1 MKISAVI
8 DCIERLAPRSLQEDF
23 DNTGLQTGTPDDECT
38 GVLLCVDP
46 TPGIVAEAAERG
58 CNLII
63 SHHPLFFKGIK
74 RLTGTTLVER
84 TAIAAI
90 SAGIAIYS
98 CHTSVDN
105 AAGGVSWEMARRLG
119 VKVLSVLQ
127 PRKADMLKLSVMV
140 PESHADEVRLAL
152 FDAGAGRMGNYDC
165 CSYNTSGTGTFRA
178 LEGADPYVGELL
190 TLHREPEVRIDTVMP
205 SRLRD
210 RVEQALIQAHP
221 YEVPTYEFI
230 GLDNMSAT
238 TGSGVIGTLDSPVTP
253 QELIRRVKAAF
264 GSPVARCTRPP
275 EGYISRV
282 AMCGGS
288 GSFLIPDAIAAG
300 AQAMIT
306 SDTRYHD
313 FVDYAAR
320 ILLIDIGH
328 YESENCTKEIFLR
341 TITEFFPNFAV
352 YNSATEQNP
361 INYL

>member
-1 MKISAVI
+1 MH
-8 DCIERLAPRSLQEDF
+8 
-23 DNTGLQTGTPDDECT
+23 

-221 YEVPTYEFI
+221 YEVPAYEFI

-275 EGYISRV
+275 EGI
-282 AMCGGS
+282 
-288 GSFLIPDAIAAG
+288 
-300 AQAMIT
+300 
-306 SDTRYHD
+306 
-313 FVDYAAR
+313 
-320 ILLIDIGH
+320 
-328 YESENCTKEIFLR
+328 
-341 TITEFFPNFAV
+341 
-352 YNSATEQNP
+352 
-361 INYL
+361 

>member
-23 DNTGLQTGTPDDECT
+23 DNTGLQTGTSGNECT

-46 TPGIVAEAAERG
+46 TPEVVAEAVARG

-74 RLTGTTLVER
+74 RLTGSTQVER

-105 AAGGVSWEMARRLG
+105 TTRGVSWEMARMLG
-119 VKVLSVLQ
+119 VKVSSTLE
-127 PRKADMLKLSVMV
+127 PRNAGMIKLSVMV
-140 PESHADEVRLAL
+140 PESHADDVRIAL

-165 CSYNTSGTGTFRA
+165 CSYNTDGTGTFRA
-178 LEGADPYVGELL
+178 LQGADPYVGELL

-205 SRLRD
+205 AAIRS
-210 RVEQALIQAHP
+210 RVEQALLQVHP
-221 YEVPTYEFI
+221 YEVPAYEFI
-230 GLDNMSAT
+230 SLDNMSST
-238 TGSGVIGTLDSPVTP
+238 TGSGIIGSLERPMSAE
-253 QELIRRVKAAF
+253 ELVEHVKTTF
-264 GSPVARCTRPP
+264 GSPVARCSRLPQ
-275 EGYISRV
+275 GYISQV

-288 GSFLIPDAIAAG
+288 GGFLIPNAVAAG

-313 FVDYAAR
+313 FVDYSGQ

-328 YESENCTKEIFLR
+328 YESERCTKEIFLR
-341 TITEFFPNFAV
+341 TITEIFPNFAV
-352 YNSATEQNP
+352 YYSATEQNP